1 MQGRRSGR
9 RPHATAGARCA
20 LAAFCLLCSAAGA
33 GTYAEEAPAVAEPPA
48 HHHRYAVP
56 STVRSLASYSV
67 PDLAMIR
74 DDGQAVSLREELDD
88 GAPVV
93 LDFIYTTCT
102 TVCSMSSRTFARLQ
116 QLLGTGHA
124 PIHLASISIDP
135 EQDTPEHLT
144 GYAQKFGAG
153 PQWRQY
159 TGSLQASLAAQ
170 QAFGVYRG
178 DKMSH
183 NPVTLVR
190 TAPGR
195 DWVRFDGFATAGEL
209 LQELRTRTAAR

>member
-116 QLLGTGHA
+116 QLL
-124 PIHLASISIDP
+124 IH
-135 EQDTPEHLT
+135 
-144 GYAQKFGAG
+144 FGRVHFGEELAG
-153 PQWRQY
+153 PHARADVRVPGFQVAVGPRIDGRLDEGLRRARQRDFLLR
-159 TGSLQASLAAQ
+159 GAALR
-170 QAFGVYRG
+170 RG
-178 DKMSH
+178 DGH
-183 NPVTLVR
+183 
-190 TAPGR
+190 R
-195 DWVRFDGFATAGEL
+195 DNAEL
-209 LQELRTRTAAR
+209 LRFLRDDRQRAR